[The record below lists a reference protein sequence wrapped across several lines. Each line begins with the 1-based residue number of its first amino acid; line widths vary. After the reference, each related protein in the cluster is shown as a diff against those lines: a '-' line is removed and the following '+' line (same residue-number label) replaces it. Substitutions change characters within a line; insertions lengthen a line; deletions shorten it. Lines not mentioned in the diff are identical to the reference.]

1 MGVNA
6 IMNTKMKVKV
16 IKKGEVREEVKPKFQ
31 ELKSKRAAARDM
43 VANVSGWVN
52 DFQSRKRVE
61 TKMAIEQLF
70 GAQPRPSEG

>member
-1 MGVNA
+1 MDA
-6 IMNTKMKVKV
+6 KPKVKV
-16 IKKGEVREEVKPKFQ
+16 IKKGEIREQARPAYKEQ
-31 ELKSKRAAARDM
+31 KSKREAAREM

-70 GAQPRPSEG
+70 SAQPRPSEG

>member
-1 MGVNA
+1 MDA
-6 IMNTKMKVKV
+6 KPKVKV
-16 IKKGEVREEVKPKFQ
+16 IKKGEIREQVKPAYKEQ
-31 ELKSKRAAARDM
+31 KSKREAAREM

-70 GAQPRPSEG
+70 GAQPRPSES